1 MGNWEWVI
9 PGVMAPEM
17 LGCTWWGEAGQRAA
31 GTLLR
36 RRMRE

>member
-1 MGNWEWVI
+1 MGNWVI

-31 GTLLR
+31 GTP
-36 RRMRE
+36 